1 MPTALAPQGDDA
13 SLVAQ
18 ARRGDLRAFTLLVE
32 RHRGVAVRLCRR
44 ILSNRDLAEDAV
56 QEAAIE
62 ALLSLDRLR
71 RDDAFGPW
79 LCGIALNLARR
90 RLRYEA
96 RESWFVDA
104 ALGGRWIG
112 KLADPKPDP
121 AEQLVINEIA
131 EGVARAVSELPD
143 GQRQAVLLFY
153 YEGLPHRELAAE
165 LGVTVGSVKARL
177 HRARDRLSRRLW
189 SMKEEVMPTRARTD
203 EIEMEVVDVRRFTEA
218 ETDPAKHVVVLQ
230 EKGGDRQLP
239 IWVGPG
245 EAEAIALTL
254 ESVETPRPMTYQLM
268 ARLLGVAGAE
278 VREVGITELTDRVYY
293 AAIEVGAA
301 GETREVDAR
310 PSDAINLALQTQAP
324 IRVTEEVL
332 EAGGGDRYPEYQDYE
347 ATAADI
353 AREIRERIHLAKKD

>member
-1 MPTALAPQGDDA
+1 MPTTPAPQRDDA

-18 ARRGDLRAFTLLVE
+18 ARYGDLRAFALLVE
-32 RHRGVAVRLCRR
+32 RHRGVVVRLCRQ
-44 ILSNRDLAEDAV
+44 ILSDRDLAEDAA

-62 ALLSLDRLR
+62 ALLNLDRLR

-79 LCGIALNLARR
+79 WCGIALNLARR
-90 RLRYEA
+90 RLRHRA
-96 RESWFVDA
+96 REAWSFDA
-104 ALGGRWIG
+104 GLGGRWIG
-112 KLADPKPDP
+112 KLADSEPDP
-121 AEQLVINEIA
+121 AEQVVNKEIA
-131 EGVARAVSELPD
+131 EAVARAVSELPA

-203 EIEMEVVDVRRFTEA
+203 EIEMEVVDVRRFTDA

-230 EKGGDRQLP
+230 EQGGDRQLP

-245 EAEAIALTL
+245 EAEAIALAL

-268 ARLLGVAGAE
+268 ARLLGAAGVE
-278 VREVGITELTDRVYY
+278 VREVRITELTDRVYY
-293 AAIEVGAA
+293 AAIEVDAA
-301 GETREVDAR
+301 GETRQVDAR
-310 PSDAINLALQTQAP
+310 PSDAINLALQTEAP
-324 IRVTEEVL
+324 IRVTEAVL
-332 EAGGGDRYPEYQDYE
+332 EAGGGDRHPEYQDYE
-347 ATAADI
+347 ATTAEI
-353 AREIRERIHLAKKD
+353 AREIRERIHLPKED